1 MITTNREDYK
11 KDLEEVINVF
21 TTVNNVEVTHRQKT
35 DGRNFLDEFTM
46 NGKVYSYKNTHDYNG
61 ELELKRLE
69 KRFSK
74 LGLYNI
80 LTKVFNITPPWGSL
94 TGIRP
99 VKLAYTLKENF
110 ESEFKEVFS
119 VSNEKIS
126 LVKKIL
132 SVQKNLV
139 DINNESCDFFI
150 GIPFCPSRCAYCSF
164 MSEEIGKS
172 KNASAYVDALVT
184 EISETLKFTGKVR
197 SVYIGG
203 GTPVSLSVTDLEKI
217 LVAVSP
223 IIKNAIE
230 FTVEAGRPDCIT
242 EEKLL
247 LLKKYGVTRLCV
259 NPQTFHDKTL
269 KIIGRNHTVNDIFE
283 KFELVKKYG
292 FIINTDLIAGL
303 NGETFEDFKYSV
315 DTAIKLD
322 AENITIHTLCLKKGS
337 KLKESTNRLSEGEVY
352 NMVEYA
358 HQALQNAGYNPY
370 YLYRQKYTAGNLENT
385 GYSKPNYECVY
396 NANVMEEFSDNI
408 ACGANAVSKRV
419 FNENNR
425 IERYGSPKDILTY
438 INKLPE
444 IIKSKQ
450 ELYKR

>member
-1 MITTNREDYK
+1 MFTTNRLDYK
-11 KDLEEVINVF
+11 KDLEEVIFMFDGGINLDIAHSQV
-21 TTVNNVEVTHRQKT
+21 T
-35 DGRNFLDEFTM
+35 DGSLFYDEFIL
-46 NGKVYSYKNTHDYNG
+46 NG
-61 ELELKRLE
+61 EKYAFKNEYLCDNLIVLKRYE

-74 LGLYNI
+74 LGLYKI
-80 LTKVFNITPPWGSL
+80 LSNYFKVKLPWGAL

-99 VKLAYTLKENF
+99 VKMATTLGDKF
-110 ESEFKEVFS
+110 ESEFKNVFEVTD
-119 VSNEKIS
+119 
-126 LVKKIL
+126 KKIQIVKDIVN
-132 SVQKNLV
+132 VQKSIV
-139 DINNESCDFFI
+139 DFNGEYCDFFV

-203 GTPVSLSVTDLEKI
+203 GTPVSLSVSDLEKI

-223 IIKNAIE
+223 IIKNNIE

-242 EEKLL
+242 DEKLV

-283 KFELVKKYG
+283 KFELVKKHG

-303 NGETFEDFKYSV
+303 NGETFEDFKYSI